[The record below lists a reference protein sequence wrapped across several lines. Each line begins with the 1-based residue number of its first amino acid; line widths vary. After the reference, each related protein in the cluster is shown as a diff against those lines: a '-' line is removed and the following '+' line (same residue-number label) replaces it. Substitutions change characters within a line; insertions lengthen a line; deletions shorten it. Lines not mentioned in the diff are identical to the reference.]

1 MIESKKGI
9 EILKGCRIGTVS
21 NKGTATVT
29 DARIL
34 HYIEDKEDHTK
45 DVILIKLTVQI
56 TPQNHELY
64 ENEDYSIY
72 SHEGIVY
79 GTKKLSIKINTLKK
93 CLSELK
99 LI

>member
-9 EILKGCRIGTVS
+9 EILKGCRIVTVS
-21 NKGTATVT
+21 NVGTPTITNVS
-29 DARIL
+29 IL
-34 HYIEDKEDHTK
+34 HYIKDGKDHTR
-45 DVILIKLTVQI
+45 DAISIKLTVQI